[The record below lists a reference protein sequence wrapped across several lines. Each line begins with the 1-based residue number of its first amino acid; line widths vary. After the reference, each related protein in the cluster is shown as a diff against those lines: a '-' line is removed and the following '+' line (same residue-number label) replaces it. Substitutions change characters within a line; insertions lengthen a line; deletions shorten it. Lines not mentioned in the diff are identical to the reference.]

1 LNAILTVL
9 HVVLECAWGWES
21 GELSPGRGVRVR
33 SVASL
38 EMAAGLPGLSGPEG
52 GARDVAR
59 RRGMDHSRPAKRFIF
74 KRFTSDHFDFRC
86 SRRGAMSIG
95 SAVSA
100 QKHTEIVF
108 KGTESSCYPL
118 LRVGAEGIVSSTS
131 RRPN

>member
-1 LNAILTVL
+1 MNAILTVL

-52 GARDVAR
+52 VARDIAR
-59 RRGMDHSRPAKRFIF
+59 LRRMDHSRPAERFTSKRFIF
-74 KRFTSDHFDFRC
+74 GRFDVRR

-118 LRVGAEGIVSSTS
+118 LRRGAEGIVASTS

>member
-1 LNAILTVL
+1 
-9 HVVLECAWGWES
+9 VVLECAWGWES

-52 GARDVAR
+52 GARDFAGL
-59 RRGMDHSRPAKRFIF
+59 RGMDQSRPARRFTF
-74 KRFTSDHFDFRC
+74 KRFTSDRFEFRR
-86 SRRGAMSIG
+86 SRRGAMSIAIAA
-95 SAVSA
+95 ST

-118 LRVGAEGIVSSTS
+118 PCMRAEGIVASTF

>member
-1 LNAILTVL
+1 MLR
-9 HVVLECAWGWES
+9 VVLECVWGWES

-33 SVASL
+33 SVASRR
-38 EMAAGLPGLSGPEG
+38 MAAGLPGLSGPED
-52 GARDVAR
+52 GARDFAR
-59 RRGMDHSRPAKRFIF
+59 PCGTDQSPPAKPFIFKRFVF

-95 SAVSA
+95 TAVST

-108 KGTESSCYPL
+108 EGMESSCYPL
-118 LRVGAEGIVSSTS
+118 PRLGAEGIVAIIS